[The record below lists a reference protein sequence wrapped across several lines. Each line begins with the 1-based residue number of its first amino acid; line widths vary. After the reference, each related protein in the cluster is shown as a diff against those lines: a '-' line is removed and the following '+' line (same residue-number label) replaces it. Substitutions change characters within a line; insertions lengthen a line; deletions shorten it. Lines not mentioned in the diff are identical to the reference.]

1 VKQEKM
7 YPKGIETRDRIVE
20 AAKKIFYKHGYKNST
35 LKMITDEA
43 EVSLSAVPYYF
54 SKKYQ
59 IVREIY
65 NEFLENIYVFLKE
78 NISELPDS
86 YQMHFYAT
94 KIYYRIILGDS
105 NNRRF
110 YFEVNN
116 SEPNYMLAYPFI
128 DRVYDNYAKD
138 FNIPLTEMQ
147 RQLMRMADGGGRRE
161 ILYSYF
167 NNMIDISIDDLCDYL
182 TSLTGTLIGI
192 HMLIAEKYAK
202 KSTEFVNAL
211 DYSHIKILI

>member
-1 VKQEKM
+1 M

-20 AAKKIFYKHGYKNST
+20 AAKKIFYRHGYKNST
-35 LKMITDEA
+35 LKMITAEA

-54 SKKYQ
+54 RQKYQ

-65 NEFLENIYVFLKE
+65 NEFLETIYAFLKE
-78 NISELPDS
+78 NLSELPDS

-94 KIYYRIILGDS
+94 KIYYRIILGDD

-110 YFEVNN
+110 FIEVNN
-116 SEPNYMLAYPFI
+116 SEHNYMLASPFI
-128 DRVYDNYAKD
+128 DRVYENYAQD

-161 ILYSYF
+161 ILDRYF
-167 NNMIDISIDDLCDYL
+167 NNMIDIDVDDLCDYL
-182 TSLTGTLIGI
+182 TSLAGTLIGI
-192 HMLIAEKYAK
+192 HMLVAEKYAK
-202 KSTEFVNAL
+202 KSTEFVNTL
-211 DYSHIKILI
+211 DYSHLRILI